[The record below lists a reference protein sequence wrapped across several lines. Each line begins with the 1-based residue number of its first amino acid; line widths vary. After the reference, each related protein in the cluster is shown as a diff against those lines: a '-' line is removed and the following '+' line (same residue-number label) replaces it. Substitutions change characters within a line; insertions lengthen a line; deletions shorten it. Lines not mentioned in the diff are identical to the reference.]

1 MILSMKSIVLGHI
14 NICTLTHTQPAICDQ
29 ALFSYFL
36 FVYLFSLPMSF
47 VIGFVTRLRRR
58 LSLEEQEL
66 LTLPEHLS
74 SPLVL
79 VGFVLLS
86 LQFYVYVLQIV
97 VLLYFYFWPLCC
109 RFFFFWPLC
118 CRFFFD
124 IRILITRLVSS
135 NSSCLLGWGIL
146 CLPTN
151 ICILLLFSKQHPKI
165 LKAKLQKQCYLY
177 WQTTSHKCIPRPVVS
192 IS

>member
-47 VIGFVTRLRRR
+47 VIEFVTRLRRR
-58 LSLEEQEL
+58 LSLVEQEL

-97 VLLYFYFWPLCC
+97 VLLYI
-109 RFFFFWPLC
+109 FFWPLC
-118 CRFFFD
+118 CLFFFD

-135 NSSCLLGWGIL
+135 NSSCLLRWGIL

>member
-58 LSLEEQEL
+58 LSLVEQEL

-97 VLLYFYFWPLCC
+97 VCPFVLFLLAIVLSVLLRYTDSDYPFGIFKLFLSIMMRDFVLTHKHLYFTSIQQIASQNCESKIAKAMLPL
-109 RFFFFWPLC
+109 
-118 CRFFFD
+118 
-124 IRILITRLVSS
+124 LVDYQSQVYTPPSS
-135 NSSCLLGWGIL
+135 
-146 CLPTN
+146 
-151 ICILLLFSKQHPKI
+151 QHFV
-165 LKAKLQKQCYLY
+165 
-177 WQTTSHKCIPRPVVS
+177 TDMT
-192 IS
+192 